1 MNYKVGKCG
10 SAKKGMIENA
20 QLEVVTAEKVEFS
33 CGKMQE

>member
-1 MNYKVGKCG
+1 MREC
-10 SAKKGMIENA
+10 KKGMIENA